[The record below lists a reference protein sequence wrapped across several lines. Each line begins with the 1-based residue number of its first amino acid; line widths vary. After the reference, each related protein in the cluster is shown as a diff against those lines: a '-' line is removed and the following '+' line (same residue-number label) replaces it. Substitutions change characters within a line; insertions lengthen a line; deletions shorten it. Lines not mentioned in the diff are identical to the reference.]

1 MNKDLDE
8 RLITKGEYRDAM
20 NIQVST
26 SEGSSVG
33 AVQNIL
39 GNSLVAGQDFI
50 TANSTCV
57 GSVADEKN
65 DKLYY
70 FVAGAID
77 SIVEY
82 DSKTKVLTPVLVD
95 PQGDVLRLNSNNAI
109 TGINVID
116 DLLLWTDNTSEPK
129 KINITRCKA
138 GTDSSGVIR
147 TNLMVNGVNEGV
159 IKEEHITVIRKGPSM
174 APKIIPISSKRS
186 GHVEGPVRSANLFY
200 PDGNGND
207 EVNEGHEM
215 WIGIQN
221 FNSSTNGGIGVGDRP
236 NLLAGD
242 IIRVYRGNTTP
253 VLGEKPVARLLIK
266 DVESG
271 PFYYSQAQNDFDVID
286 DTTGV
291 GIIAD
296 SSQTAFKVAV
306 STLVTHTS
314 TSNYWFELEQEEDSI
329 FERKL
334 PRFACRYKYE
344 DNEYSPVGPF
354 SEVVFIPGE
363 FDYHPTEAYNK
374 GMINNLK
381 ELNLESFIPTDIPSD
396 VVGVDLLYKNEF
408 SPNIYVIKSIEKDDE
423 FWSGGFTHPLK
434 PKGSY
439 TITTDNVYAQVP
451 SSQLIRPWDN
461 VPKKALAQEV
471 TGNRVVYGNYV
482 QGYDFTKADGSKV
495 APKLS
500 ANLDNRFNNNST
512 NKTRKSIKSQ
522 RTYNFGILYG
532 DEYGRE
538 TPIFTNDSAN
548 ELITKSSSASSN
560 SISINIEND
569 PPSWADYYKIFVK
582 ETSNEYY
589 NLAMGRAYD
598 AEDSNVWISFP
609 SIDRNKVD
617 EDTYLVLKKGAED
630 LGAVLDKARYKVVA
644 IENEAPDHIKTKYTV
659 LAEPNMDINGYS
671 LIGGTSLTNV
681 EFPSP
686 IQPPYPGQST
696 FTIRKHT
703 WSDPYDVA
711 SHRFGLIDLVEMWE
725 DRKDTE
731 IYVSFSNKFKGTST
745 AAWKDIPLRMSKKYK
760 VMEITTPD
768 VSGVEYSNGTN
779 IPGIYLIKLNES
791 ISQDDAFVT
800 DTASVNFAFGGQFKP
815 HFYKKEVENSPE
827 FDGRFFVKI
836 IEDSILAEYLPREVA
851 PTNQGWNVDTSINE
865 LYYLS
870 DTGGYLFGDGV
881 HGAGTT
887 GNSASITPAHWHT
900 NLGGSS
906 SSRWFIDATSFA
918 GLQPANSAH
927 VYDFVAV
934 QDTVQLS
941 DIDSDINY
949 AVATGDYNTNAPG
962 DSVTLSIADNTLGSA
977 SDESWGDGR
986 SKGAAFLRGA
996 HDGAYIQNQLG
1007 DVTTSAEA
1015 TPFSGEKFLHLSY
1028 GGISPVGEGPNF
1040 KQTVNPNTHGVWDI
1054 AWWLAFDFTKNW
1066 NVGKDGGENTYTDDQ
1081 EHIVEKLTYGSLFR
1095 LKDDP
1100 NVYKI
1105 TMATKR
1111 RLYNYRGANRCEDG
1125 LQYYS
1130 QAYTDPSLGNTLDAS
1145 NIVSSVQTANAAI
1158 TATGGISG
1166 FDDTSVLGQFRHMT
1180 HPSNCRMSYL
1190 IKYEVLDGTQ
1200 NHDLDWG
1207 TSSTAPTGEDLLNST
1222 AFSMDGLIIN
1232 ESTSGVLEFVSTF
1245 TTNKENL
1252 LPDNPAIF
1260 ETEPKE
1266 DVGLDIYYE
1275 ATGKKP
1281 LNKNQSNILN
1291 LVQIGAILSVDPQ
1304 STTAGVMDGTFVT
1317 GVQDVGLGSFKVVL
1331 SNQVSL
1337 DELGFINGVTD
1348 SSNNTR
1354 LKFHNDDGSFAV
1366 ARLIPFTYDG
1376 TGSSSAAANVNGPD
1390 GVSTQSFSSIPTE
1403 VQTVYV
1409 EFIDDVI
1416 GLGWWNCWSFGNG
1429 VESNRIGDT
1438 YNKPFV
1444 ANGVKAS
1451 TTLLEAYGEE
1461 HRKHGLIYSGIYNST
1476 GGVNNLNQFIAAE
1489 KITKDINPIYGSI
1502 QKLHSRSTAD
1512 GDLIALC
1519 EDRVL
1524 KILANKDAL
1533 YNADGNP
1540 QLVST
1545 NNVLGQAVPFSGEF
1559 GISKNPESFASESY
1573 RVYFTDKTR
1582 GAVIRLSKDGLT
1594 AISDHG
1600 MKDWFRDN
1608 LKLSNKLIGS
1618 YDDRKDEYNITLGE
1632 IGAPS
1637 YTTTTT
1643 QTTSAFEWQGW
1654 ADINSSATVLN
1665 ISAMSG
1671 VMVGDV
1677 VAVSASSFSFSVAA
1691 GTVVTSTSV
1700 IGNSM
1705 TVTLDNAVTRT
1716 AETNNPMYP
1725 WSVNFIF
1732 TGTRTTNNT
1741 TTSLDSTAGYPS
1753 KTVSFK
1759 EDVRGWV
1766 SFKSFT
1772 PENAISCANEYYT
1785 FNNGLLWK
1793 HHDESEDRNTFYK
1806 GYPSSG
1812 FTPSSINVILN
1823 DQPGTVKTFHTLN
1836 YEGSQ
1841 SKVDSF
1847 TNYYTYLPGTTIPN
1861 NNGILYNNEYYNIS
1875 SKPGWKVQH
1884 IQTDL
1889 EEGSLNEFIKKEG
1902 KWFNHIKGKAGSVVD
1917 VADATSIISG
1927 FDNADF
1933 SFQGIGTIIAAPDI
1947 SNVYGCTANGLDVNA
1962 AGNVNDQFGDG
1973 EAAFNYNPQAMID
1986 DGGCVQTIFGCTAS
2000 GGGGYDPLANTDDFS
2015 CVYYG
2020 CDNIYAPNY
2029 DPNVGHPVTPPGAYI
2044 FQNDGSCTTPI
2055 YGCMWQEL
2063 DVHGNLVM
2071 LNYNSL
2077 ANTPC
2082 NASLVPGGSQPCAT
2096 PPFNAPSY
2104 TTLGDNCCCVPYIYG
2119 CMDSGADNF
2128 DSTANTQETSSVDPT
2143 NPCNTNIYGCP
2154 DSSACNYYGT
2164 VLANQTLVDDFSCA
2178 YCNDPLANNYDGTAP
2193 DGDPYGCANNNA
2205 CEACKDITN
2214 LQQVLGGGNLDTTID
2229 VSWDETWS
2237 GNAPVDHYELRYS
2250 SDSGVTYNYITPIY
2264 PNVSQGTVYHSIS
2277 GLTANT
2283 AYTIEVKAVC
2293 SAGTSILNP
2302 LHNTESGWG
2311 LILSVTTFET
2321 QVYGCT
2327 DANACNY
2334 YGSPQAGEILVDN
2347 ETCEYSSCAGC
2358 TDPLAENTTYF
2369 VDGDGNTVIATIQT
2383 FTPSG
2388 LTTCQYINGCTDVTA
2403 FNYDALATFDDG
2415 SCVAVTVGC
2424 LDDSLNNS
2432 GSTYA
2437 ATNYAGPGN
2446 TLGNDPATGLPY
2458 PVANTVCNDNGMNN
2472 DCCQYIMPT
2481 FHNAQIDTDWGGSAV
2496 LNTNGWGSTGLWGT
2510 PGPNFARKVFAF
2522 WDVSL
2527 SPKIILTNA
2536 SGSPRTLF
2544 AYENEN
2550 GNSGPPHGDI
2560 TSFGIPSSWKY
2571 KLSTSSSLTHGL
2583 PINTSFNSE
2592 NGIDNLELISFEKTV
2607 HSGKVYFG
2615 AHPEWYPPQNGA
2627 GAHQQVPKFEFWENH
2642 IAAYTPPT
2650 ETYNVTLGCNDATA
2664 ANYVTEIPFFDNS
2677 LCVYNTG
2684 CTDSTA
2690 CNYDATAAVND
2701 GSCEYCGDDQQNADG
2716 EYMATNYD
2724 DASCNTG
2731 CVYCQTAW
2739 GAITTTNIAT
2749 LGYGTIQWTV
2759 PFTSTINNQFAAPI
2773 IEYQWFLLDAAGNEI
2788 GDDIITTGISPGATI
2803 THPFSYLLHPTAVS
2817 FKVSAYCGGITY
2829 SYGQVKIITL
2839 PANPY

>member
-1 MNKDLDE
+1 MPEIKNQFTGGKMNKDLDE
-8 RLITKGEYRDAM
+8 RLIPKGEYRDAM

-26 SEGSSVG
+26 SEGSDVG

-70 FVAGAID
+70 FIAQNEVELASTANVTSTGDGATINSINKVTFTADTGTDYVTPITTATSMISGNVYIASATISGYSDVDGTLNTIGFSSQGGLSDQIGDSRLKGDGDISHRFTSDGLGVRIYAGDGVAGVINNISVVEEGASAAI
-77 SIVEY
+77 IEY
-82 DSKTKVLTPVLVD
+82 DSKTKILTPVLVD

-147 TNLMVNGVNEGV
+147 TNLMVNGVNEGI
-159 IKEEHITVIRKGPSM
+159 IKEEHITVIKKGPSM
-174 APKIIPISSKRS
+174 APKVIPISSKRS
-186 GHVEGPVRSANLFY
+186 GHIEGPVRSANLFY

-221 FNSSTNGGIGVGDRP
+221 FNSYVNGGIGAGDRP
-236 NLLAGD
+236 NLSVGD
-242 IIRVYRGNTTP
+242 IVRVYRGSAAP
-253 VLGEKPVARLLIK
+253 ALGEKPVARLLIK
-266 DVESG
+266 DIEPG
-271 PFYYSQAQNDFDVID
+271 QFFFSQAQNDFVAISSTSPYAGD
-286 DTTGV
+286 
-291 GIIAD
+291 IAW
-296 SSQTAFKVAV
+296 SHQTAFKVAV
-306 STLVTHTS
+306 STLVTHAPS
-314 TSNYWFELEQEEDSI
+314 SNYWFELEQEEDSI

-423 FWSGGFTHPLK
+423 FWSSGFTHPLK

-451 SSQLIRPWDN
+451 SNQLIRPWDN
-461 VPKKALAQEV
+461 VPKKALAQEL

-495 APKLS
+495 VPKLS

-512 NKTRKSIKSQ
+512 SKTQKSIKSQ

-560 SISINIEND
+560 SISVNIEND

-609 SIDRNKVD
+609 SIDRNKID
-617 EDTYLVLKKGAED
+617 EDTYLVLKKGVGD
-630 LGAVLDKARYKVVA
+630 SGAVLDKARYKVVA

-671 LIGGTSLTNV
+671 LIGGKWVSGSGT
-681 EFPSP
+681 EFPAP
-686 IQPPYPGQST
+686 VQPPYPGQST
-696 FTIRKHT
+696 FTIRSAT
-703 WSDPYDVA
+703 WANPYDVA
-711 SHRFGLIDLVEMWE
+711 TYKFGLVDMVEMWE
-725 DRKDTE
+725 DRKDTD
-731 IYVSFSNKFKGTST
+731 IYVSFSNKFRGTST

-760 VMEITTPD
+760 VMEVTKPD
-768 VSGVEYSNGTN
+768 VSGILFTDTN
-779 IPGIYLIKLNES
+779 QIEGIYLIKLNES
-791 ISQDDAFVT
+791 ISQDDSFVT
-800 DTASVNFAFGGQFKP
+800 DRVGANFVDGGQFKA

-851 PTNQGWNVDTSINE
+851 PTNQGWNVDASINE

-870 DTGGYLFGDGV
+870 DTNAAGD
-881 HGAGTT
+881 HTGTT
-887 GNSASITPAHWHT
+887 GNAASITPAHWSA
-900 NLGGSS
+900 NLGGSNS
-906 SSRWFIDATSFA
+906 SKWFIDATSFA
-918 GLQPANSAH
+918 GLQPANSSH
-927 VYDFVAV
+927 VYDFIAE
-934 QDTVQLS
+934 QDGVELS
-941 DIDSDINY
+941 DIDGDINY
-949 AVATGDYNTNAPG
+949 ALATGDYSSNLPG
-962 DSVTLSIADNTLGSA
+962 DSVTLSIEDTTLGTGA
-977 SDESWGDGR
+977 NESWGDGR
-986 SKGAAFLRGA
+986 SKGVVFLRGA

-1007 DVTTSAEA
+1007 DLTTNAEA
-1015 TPFSGEKFLHLSY
+1015 ATFSGEKFLHLSY
-1028 GGISPVGEGPNF
+1028 GGISPKGVGPNF
-1040 KQTVNPNTHGVWDI
+1040 KQSINPNTKGVWDD
-1054 AWWLAFDFTKNW
+1054 AWWSAFDYHKNW
-1066 NVGKDGGENTYTDDQ
+1066 NVGKDGGAASTTGWHTGEINEGTNIHTDNQ

-1095 LKDDP
+1095 LKNDP

-1111 RLYNYRGANRCEDG
+1111 RLYNYRGANRCEEG
-1125 LQYYS
+1125 LKHYS
-1130 QAYTDPSLGNTLDAS
+1130 QASSDPSLGNTLDAS
-1145 NIVSSVQTANAAI
+1145 NIVSSVQAANAAI
-1158 TATGGISG
+1158 YPTGGISG

-1180 HPSNCRMSYL
+1180 HPSNCRISYL

-1200 NHDLDWG
+1200 NHDLGWG
-1207 TSSTAPTGEDLLNST
+1207 GSSTAPTGEDLLNST
-1222 AFSMDGLIIN
+1222 AFDMDGSIIN

-1304 STTAGVMDGTFVT
+1304 STASGVMDGTFVT
-1317 GVQDVGLGSFKVVL
+1317 GVQDMGLSTFKIVL

-1337 DELGFINGVTD
+1337 DELGFVNGVSD
-1348 SSNNTR
+1348 SSNATR
-1354 LKFHNDDGSFAV
+1354 MKFHNDDGSFAV
-1366 ARLIPFTYDG
+1366 AKLVPFTYDG
-1376 TGSSSAAANVNGPD
+1376 SGSSSAAANINGPD
-1390 GVSTQSFSSIPTE
+1390 GVSTQSFDSVPTE

-1409 EFIDDVI
+1409 EFVDDVI

-1476 GGVNNLNQFIAAE
+1476 SGVNNLNQFIAAE
-1489 KITKDINPIYGSI
+1489 KITKDVNPTYGSI
-1502 QKLHSRSTAD
+1502 QRLHSRSTAD

-1540 QLVST
+1540 QLIAT
-1545 NNVLGQAVPFSGEF
+1545 ENVLGQATPYSGEF

-1618 YDDRKDEYNITLGE
+1618 YDDKKDEYNIILGE

-1643 QTTSAFEWQGW
+1643 TTTSAFQWQGW
-1654 ADINSSATVLN
+1654 ADINSSPTVLN

-1677 VAVSASSFSFSVAA
+1677 IAVPASSFSFNVAA
-1691 GTVVTSTSV
+1691 GTVVISTSV

-1705 TVTLDNAVTRT
+1705 TVTLNNAVART

-1741 TTSLDSTAGYPS
+1741 ITSLDSTAGYPS

-1847 TNYYTYLPGTTIPN
+1847 TNYGTYLPGTTIPRP
-1861 NNGILYNNEYYNIS
+1861 NGNVYNNEYYNIS
-1875 SKPGWKVQH
+1875 SKPGWKVQR

-1917 VADATSIISG
+1917 IADATSITSG

-1962 AGNVNDQFGDG
+1962 AGSVNDYFGDG
-1973 EAAFNYNPQAMID
+1973 VAAFNYDPQAMID
-1986 DGGCVQTIFGCTAS
+1986 DNTCIQTIYGCTAPGAVLPS
-2000 GGGGYDPLANTDDFS
+2000 GSGYDPLANTDDFS
-2015 CVYYG
+2015 CIYYG

-2029 DPNVGHPVTPPGAYI
+2029 NPNVGHPVTPPGAYFFI
-2044 FQNDGSCTTPI
+2044 NAGPNACFSPI
-2055 YGCMWQEL
+2055 YGCMWL
-2063 DVHGNLVM
+2063 APDANGNPIM
-2071 LNYNSL
+2071 LNYNPL

-2082 NASLVPGGSQPCAT
+2082 NGSLVAGGSQPCAT

-2128 DSTANTQETSSVDPT
+2128 DSTANTQETSSIDPT
-2143 NPCNTNIYGCP
+2143 NPCNTNVYGCS
-2154 DSSACNYYGT
+2154 DATACNWYGA
-2164 VLANQTLVDDFSCA
+2164 VPANYTLIDDLSCA
-2178 YCNDPLANNYDGTAP
+2178 YCNDPLANNYDGLDP

-2214 LQQVLGGGNLDTTID
+2214 LQRVSGGGNLDTTID

-2237 GNAPVDHYELRYS
+2237 GNAPVDHYEIRYS
-2250 SDSGVTYNYITPIY
+2250 SGSTYNYILNIQ
-2264 PNVSQGTVYHSIS
+2264 PNLIQGTKYHSIS

-2283 AYTIEVKAVC
+2283 LYTIEVRAVC
-2293 SAGTSILNP
+2293 STGTSLLNP
-2302 LHNTESGWG
+2302 LHNTASGWG

-2334 YGSPQAGEILVDN
+2334 YGSPQAGEMLVDDG
-2347 ETCEYSSCAGC
+2347 TCEYSSCAGC
-2358 TDPLAENTTYF
+2358 TD
-2369 VDGDGNTVIATIQT
+2369 
-2383 FTPSG
+2383 
-2388 LTTCQYINGCTDVTA
+2388 
-2403 FNYDALATFDDG
+2403 
-2415 SCVAVTVGC
+2415 
-2424 LDDSLNNS
+2424 
-2432 GSTYA
+2432 
-2437 ATNYAGPGN
+2437 
-2446 TLGNDPATGLPY
+2446 
-2458 PVANTVCNDNGMNN
+2458 
-2472 DCCQYIMPT
+2472 
-2481 FHNAQIDTDWGGSAV
+2481 
-2496 LNTNGWGSTGLWGT
+2496 
-2510 PGPNFARKVFAF
+2510 
-2522 WDVSL
+2522 
-2527 SPKIILTNA
+2527 
-2536 SGSPRTLF
+2536 
-2544 AYENEN
+2544 
-2550 GNSGPPHGDI
+2550 
-2560 TSFGIPSSWKY
+2560 
-2571 KLSTSSSLTHGL
+2571 
-2583 PINTSFNSE
+2583 
-2592 NGIDNLELISFEKTV
+2592 
-2607 HSGKVYFG
+2607 
-2615 AHPEWYPPQNGA
+2615 
-2627 GAHQQVPKFEFWENH
+2627 
-2642 IAAYTPPT
+2642 
-2650 ETYNVTLGCNDATA
+2650 
-2664 ANYVTEIPFFDNS
+2664 
-2677 LCVYNTG
+2677 
-2684 CTDSTA
+2684 STA
-2690 CNYDATAAVND
+2690 TK
-2701 GSCEYCGDDQQNADG
+2701 
-2716 EYMATNYD
+2716 
-2724 DASCNTG
+2724 
-2731 CVYCQTAW
+2731 
-2739 GAITTTNIAT
+2739 
-2749 LGYGTIQWTV
+2749 L
-2759 PFTSTINNQFAAPI
+2759 
-2773 IEYQWFLLDAAGNEI
+2773 
-2788 GDDIITTGISPGATI
+2788 
-2803 THPFSYLLHPTAVS
+2803 
-2817 FKVSAYCGGITY
+2817 
-2829 SYGQVKIITL
+2829 
-2839 PANPY
+2839 